1 MLEELVVEN
10 YAIIDKLNV
19 SFTSG
24 LNILSGE
31 TGAGKS
37 ILIGALG
44 LLLGD
49 KTDAATIRAGS
60 DETNISG
67 VVRVKAASEVYSWLQ
82 DHGIVPEDE
91 AIIVRRK
98 VKRNGKGSI
107 YVQSS
112 PITLA
117 ALRELTG
124 LLFDLH
130 GQHEHQSLL
139 RVESHRKLLDRYSG
153 CEDLDASF
161 SACYSRLLR
170 KREAY
175 AAMIGSEQERL
186 RRVDLLQFS
195 VREITEAELKPGEDD
210 VLAREL
216 KLLAN
221 AEKLEHSLEAV
232 LAASAESR
240 GGALTGLRQART
252 ALAEACR
259 LDPELAAAAKQLDD
273 AFYEIEDMVE
283 SVRRYRSSFNF
294 DPARLESLES
304 RMALIGRLKKK
315 YGGSIEEIIEY
326 GSSCN
331 QELERMENADQEK
344 EDLEAEI
351 AALEKKLRFSAEELS
366 GRRREGAEKLQPR
379 IEAEL
384 KQLGMTKARFR
395 VETHVKENEAG
406 RPVYTPH
413 GKDRVEFLISPN
425 QGEPFRRLAQIASG
439 GEISRIMLAIKTVLA
454 ESDHINSLIFDEV
467 DVGIG
472 GEVAL
477 AVGERLKRLGEHKQ
491 VLCITHLATI
501 AVHADNHI
509 KVEKVLKEGRTITL
523 TDALEGDQRLEEIA
537 RMLAGDRRGEL
548 SLKHASELL
557 KKYGT

>member
-19 SFTSG
+19 SFANG
-24 LNILSGE
+24 LNILTGE

-49 KTDAATIRAGS
+49 KADAETIRAGS
-60 DETNISG
+60 DEANISG
-67 VVRVKAASEVYSWLQ
+67 VIRVGESREVLAWLEE
-82 DHGIVPEDE
+82 HGVQPEE
-91 AIIVRRK
+91 QAIIIRRR
-98 VKRNGKGSI
+98 VKRNGKGSVF
-107 YVQSS
+107 VQSS
-112 PITLA
+112 PFTLA

-153 CEDLDASF
+153 CEELDESF
-161 SACYSRLLR
+161 SGCYSRLLDR
-170 KREAY
+170 REAY
-175 AAMIGSEQERL
+175 AELIGSEQERL
-186 RRVDLLQFS
+186 RRADLLQFS
-195 VREITEAELKPGEDD
+195 VQEIEEAALKPGEDD
-210 VLAREL
+210 NLSREL
-216 KLLAN
+216 KLLAG
-221 AEKLEHSLEAV
+221 AEKLEQALETV
-232 LAASAESR
+232 LRNSVESR
-240 GGALTGLRQART
+240 GGALAALREAR
-252 ALAEACR
+252 AAMGEASR
-259 LDPELAAAAKQLDD
+259 LDPELAAAARQLDD

-283 SVRRYRSSFNF
+283 NIRRYRSSFNF
-294 DPARLESLES
+294 DPGRLESLES
-304 RMALIGRLKKK
+304 RMAQIGRLKKK
-315 YGGSIEEIIEY
+315 YGGSIEEILEY
-326 GSSCN
+326 CSSSR
-331 QELERMENADQEK
+331 QELERMENADREK
-344 EDLEAEI
+344 QALEAEI
-351 AALEKKLRFSAEELS
+351 AALEKELRSLAEQLSA
-366 GRRREGAEKLQPR
+366 RRHEGADNLRPR

-384 KQLGMTKARFR
+384 RQLGMAKARFR
-395 VETHVKENEAG
+395 VDIQVKVNEAK

-425 QGEPFRRLAQIASG
+425 QGEPFRRLVQIASG

-454 ESDHINSLIFDEV
+454 ESDHISSLIFDEV

-477 AVGERLKRLGEHKQ
+477 AVGERLKKLGAHKQ

-509 KVEKVLKEGRTITL
+509 KVEKILKGGRTITL
-523 TDALEGDQRLEEIA
+523 SEAIRGKVRLEEIA
-537 RMLAGDRRGEL
+537 RMLAGDRQGEL
-548 SLKHASELL
+548 SLKHAGELL
-557 KKYGT
+557 EKYGT

>member
-1 MLEELVVEN
+1 MLEELLVEN

-24 LNILSGE
+24 LNILTGE

-44 LLLGD
+44 LLLGE
-49 KTDAATIRAGS
+49 KADADTIRAGT
-60 DETNISG
+60 EEANIAGVIRPGTN
-67 VVRVKAASEVYSWLQ
+67 AELLLWLQ
-82 DHGIVPEDE
+82 EHGVQPEE
-91 AIIVRRK
+91 ESIIIRRK
-98 VKRNGKGSI
+98 VRRNGKSSI
-107 YVQSS
+107 FVQSS
-112 PITLA
+112 PFTLT

-153 CEDLDASF
+153 CEELSESF
-161 SACYSRLLR
+161 SSCYSRLLR
-170 KREAY
+170 QREAY
-175 AAMIGSEQERL
+175 AALIGSEQERL
-186 RRVDLLQFS
+186 RREDLLQFS
-195 VREITEAELKPGEDD
+195 VREITEADLKSGEDD
-210 VLAREL
+210 VLSKEL
-216 KLLAN
+216 RLLAN
-221 AEKLEHSLEAV
+221 AEKLENALEVV
-232 LAASAESR
+232 LLNSAESR
-240 GGALTGLRQART
+240 GGALAALRQAR
-252 ALAEACR
+252 AAIAEACQ
-259 LDPELAAAAKQLDD
+259 LESELAGAAKQLDD
-273 AFYEIEDMVE
+273 AFYEIEDMVQ

-315 YGGSIEEIIEY
+315 YGGSIEEILEY
-326 GSSCN
+326 SRSSA
-331 QELERMENADQEK
+331 QELERMGNADQEK
-344 EDLEAEI
+344 KALEAEI
-351 AALEKKLRFSAEELS
+351 AGLEKELKSSAEELS
-366 GRRREGAEKLQPR
+366 IRRREGAEKLRPG

-384 KQLGMTKARFR
+384 KQLGMSKARFR
-395 VETHVKENEAG
+395 VDVRVKENEAG

-413 GKDRVEFLISPN
+413 GKDRIEFLISPN
-425 QGEPFRRLAQIASG
+425 QGEPFRRLVQIASG

-454 ESDHINSLIFDEV
+454 ESDHISSLVFDEV

-477 AVGERLKRLGEHKQ
+477 AVGERLKKLGAHKQ

-509 KVEKVLKEGRTITL
+509 KVEKVIKDGRTITH
-523 TDALEGDQRLEEIA
+523 TDAIKGNQRLEEIA
-537 RMLAGDRRGEL
+537 RMLAGDRKGEL

-557 KKYGT
+557 HRYGT